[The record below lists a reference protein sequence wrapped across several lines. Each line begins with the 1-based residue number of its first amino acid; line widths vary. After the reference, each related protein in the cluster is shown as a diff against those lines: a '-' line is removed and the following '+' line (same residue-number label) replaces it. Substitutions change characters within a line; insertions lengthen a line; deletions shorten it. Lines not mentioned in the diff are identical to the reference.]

1 MTTTT
6 TTTKATTTKAKATI
20 EDTKLAKAWADI
32 SHKMS
37 RTSGLIAKHTDALK
51 IQRVYA
57 GRIVRDVMGLESFH
71 NKQGNL
77 VKAKVAEALGLST
90 TEGKRFIASVELV
103 DHIMATHGTVSID
116 GEDVALELGTG
127 EPTRAEVEAYNAP
140 WTGNAKKMRD
150 VRAEKS
156 AKVADKSDDV
166 EAVESAPSADNDALS
181 FNDLVIKLKELENTI
196 NALKMAGI
204 ELTDSEREIASNLIA
219 DMSAS
224 L

>member
-1 MTTTT
+1 
-6 TTTKATTTKAKATI
+6 
-20 EDTKLAKAWADI
+20 
-32 SHKMS
+32 
-37 RTSGLIAKHTDALK
+37 
-51 IQRVYA
+51 

-103 DHIMATHGTVSID
+103 DHIMATHATVSID

-127 EPTRAEVEAYNAP
+127 EPTRAEIEAYNAP

-156 AKVADKSDDV
+156 AKV
-166 EAVESAPSADNDALS
+166 
-181 FNDLVIKLKELENTI
+181 
-196 NALKMAGI
+196 
-204 ELTDSEREIASNLIA
+204 
-219 DMSAS
+219 
-224 L
+224 